1 MENIQHKTNN
11 KKRAP
16 FFNFF
21 PKISQKSI
29 NLSIWSK
36 RVDIPLDAFFYE
48 RKLKLPRKIVFVLI
62 LAIFFQLVG
71 YPTPILAA
79 QAVADSEQSII
90 TANGAVLSETE
101 VELMQ
106 EDLVFIEHLPTADEL
121 NFTDMGVRTVT
132 AYNSEPSQTDGSPCI
147 TANGF
152 NVCEHGVEDTIAAN
166 FLKFGTK
173 VRIPELFGDKI
184 FVVRDRMN
192 PRFPERADVWMIDK
206 TDAKNFGVKRVKIE
220 AVLE

>member
-1 MENIQHKTNN
+1 M
-11 KKRAP
+11 
-16 FFNFF
+16 
-21 PKISQKSI
+21 
-29 NLSIWSK
+29 
-36 RVDIPLDAFFYE
+36 
-48 RKLKLPRKIVFVLI
+48 
-62 LAIFFQLVG
+62 
-71 YPTPILAA
+71 PILAA
-79 QAVADSEQSII
+79 KAVEEAAAQPVI

-106 EDLVFIEHLPTADEL
+106 ENLVVIEHLPTADEL
-121 NFTDMGVRTVT
+121 NFTDMSIRTIT
-132 AYNSEPSQTDGSPCI
+132 AYNSEPGQTDDSPCI

-152 NVCEHGVEDTIAAN
+152 NVCEHGIEDTVAAN

-192 PRFPERADVWMIDK
+192 PRFPERIDIWMLDK
-206 TDAKNFGVKRVKIE
+206 SDAKNFGVKRVKVE